1 MLRLFSYI
9 LLFCLSNPALAS
21 DIPDFSA
28 NYLVRL
34 NGIQAGEL
42 KRTLTTQEN
51 GLRKFSS
58 VSQAK
63 GVFSFFKPDVIEE
76 TSVWKLVDDRVTPQ
90 RYRYQ
95 RTGGKKDKFLQ
106 MQFNWR
112 QKQVSIDDRE
122 HPWELD
128 IKTGVLDKLVY
139 QISLMRDLN
148 KGIKQVDYLIADGGH
163 LKTYEIKVLAR
174 ETITTPMG
182 QIETIKLTR
191 HREKPNDRETTLWCA
206 PALGYLPV
214 KLEHVEDEAVFT
226 AVLRRLQ
233 GIDTE
238 QAFTSLQPA
247 KQLSNHE

>member
-9 LLFCLSNPALAS
+9 LLFCLIKPALAA

-28 NYLVRL
+28 NYLVKL

-42 KRTLTTQEN
+42 KRTLTSQEN

-58 VSQAK
+58 ISQAK

-76 TSVWKLVDDRVTPQ
+76 TSVWKLVDDHVTPQ

-122 HPWELD
+122 HPWELE
-128 IKTGVLDKLVY
+128 IETGVLDKLVY

-148 KGIKQVDYLIADGGH
+148 KGIKQVDYLIADGGR
-163 LKTYEIKVLAR
+163 LKTYEIKVLGK

-226 AVLRRLQ
+226 ALLRRLQ
-233 GIDTE
+233 GIDSE
-238 QAFTSLQPA
+238 QAFTSLQSAQTIEQP
-247 KQLSNHE
+247 